1 VPPLLTQQSPKSGG
15 MIKMTHLLALPLLA
29 SIGLLYA
36 GLWAVYVRALNG
48 DRPIVAAILDA
59 IVTSFGF
66 IAWVIMSHTGRES
79 SAAGIAAY
87 SIGGAIGTYITL
99 RMKKSH
105 FQVPPPPPDDDQG

>member
-1 VPPLLTQQSPKSGG
+1 
-15 MIKMTHLLALPLLA
+15 MTMTLLLAMPLLA

-66 IAWVIMSHTGRES
+66 IAWAIMAQTGREN
-79 SAAGIAAY
+79 SAGGIAAY
-87 SIGGAIGTYITL
+87 AFGGAVGTYITL
-99 RMKKSH
+99 RMKKARV
-105 FQVPPPPPDDDQG
+105 QIPPLPPDDDQVC